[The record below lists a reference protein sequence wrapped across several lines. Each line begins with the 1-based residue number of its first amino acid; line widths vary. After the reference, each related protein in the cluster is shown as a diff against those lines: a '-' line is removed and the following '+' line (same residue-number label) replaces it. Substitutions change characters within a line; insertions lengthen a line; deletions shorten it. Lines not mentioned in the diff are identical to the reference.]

1 MYLDCRSKYIFL
13 LYICEKFDIILSA
26 NSLKEKEGRKMNNNI
41 LGMIFSI
48 IYIGAVIG
56 GASLV
61 VKKGKEASRK
71 FIHILL
77 GNWWLIAMFF
87 FESTLWASILPTV
100 FIFVN
105 YCSCKFNIIKAME
118 RDEGEDKDSL
128 GTVFYAVSLL
138 VLVIFTFGVIKNPWI
153 GLCGI
158 FTMAYGD
165 GFAAV
170 FGRKFKSKEFKIFGS
185 TKSVIGSTVMFLI
198 TLLIHLIYF
207 GVVGTEYFILKAII
221 VAILATIMEAVSI
234 KGTDNIIVPI
244 ITSVIDCILI

>member
-1 MYLDCRSKYIFL
+1 
-13 LYICEKFDIILSA
+13 
-26 NSLKEKEGRKMNNNI
+26 MNTNI
-41 LGMIFSI
+41 LGMILSI
-48 IYIGAVIG
+48 VYIGAVIG
-56 GASLV
+56 GSSLV
-61 VKKGKEASRK
+61 AKKGKEASRK

-77 GNWWLIAMFF
+77 GNWWLIAMYFF
-87 FESTLWASILPTV
+87 DSTLWAAILPTL

-105 YCSCKFNIIKAME
+105 YFSYKFNIIKSME
-118 RDEGEDKDSL
+118 RDEGENKDSL

-165 GFAAV
+165 GLAAV
-170 FGRKFKSKEFKIFGS
+170 FGKKLKSKEFKIFGS
-185 TKSVIGSTVMFLI
+185 TKTIIGSLTMFII

-207 GVVGTEYFILKAII
+207 GVVGVEYFILKAII
-221 VAILATIMEAVSI
+221 IAFLATIMEAVSI

-244 ITSVIDCILI
+244 ITAVIDCILV

>member
-1 MYLDCRSKYIFL
+1 
-13 LYICEKFDIILSA
+13 
-26 NSLKEKEGRKMNNNI
+26 MNNNI
-41 LGMIFSI
+41 LGIIISI
-48 IYIGAVIG
+48 IYIGAVIAG
-56 GASLV
+56 STLV
-61 VKKGKEASRK
+61 EKKGKEASRK

-77 GNWWLIAMFF
+77 GNWWIIAMCFF
-87 FESTLWASILPTV
+87 DSALWAAILPTL

-105 YCSCKFNIIKAME
+105 YFSYKFNIIKSME
-118 RDEGEDKDSL
+118 RDEGNDKDSL

-138 VLVIFTFGVIKNPWI
+138 VLVIFAFGVIKNPWI

-170 FGRKFKSKEFKIFGS
+170 LGKKFKSKEFKMFGS
-185 TKSVIGSTVMFLI
+185 TKTIIGSSVMFLI
-198 TLLIHLIYF
+198 TLIIHLIYF
-207 GVVGTEYFILKAII
+207 GIIGTEVFVLKAII
-221 VAILATIMEAVSI
+221 VAILATVMEAVSI

>member
-1 MYLDCRSKYIFL
+1 M
-13 LYICEKFDIILSA
+13 
-26 NSLKEKEGRKMNNNI
+26 NSNV
-41 LGMIFSI
+41 LGMILSI
-48 IYIGAVIG
+48 VYIGSVIG

-61 VKKGKEASRK
+61 SKRGKESSRK

-87 FESTLWASILPTV
+87 FKSTLWAAILPTV

-105 YCSCKFNIIKAME
+105 YFSIKFNIIKAME

-128 GTVFYAVSLL
+128 GTVFYAISLL
-138 VLVIFTFGVIKNPWI
+138 VLVIFTFEIIKNPWI

-170 FGRKFKSKEFKIFGS
+170 FGKKFKSKEFKILGS
-185 TKSVIGSTVMFLI
+185 TKSVIGSSVMFGV

-207 GVVGTEYFILKAII
+207 GVVGVEYFVVKALI